1 VDTEFTVNFLSSD
14 SFVINLVQCRPLQA
28 NTSSESKFNIKPSSD
43 DKILIK
49 SEGNFMGGN
58 ICNYIRRIIYIDP
71 EEYSYLSLSNKHEV
85 ARKIGEINKQMRGEK
100 NFYTLLLGPGRWGTA
115 SPELGVPVSFSDI
128 NNMFGIGEIE
138 YEAGGLMPELSFGTH
153 FFQDIVES
161 NIFYLAIFA
170 KKGNGFIDFDFFEKS
185 DSLTEDLIDVNSDI
199 KNAIK
204 VFDFPKKELFLTS
217 DIKTQKLY
225 LFMKKEP

>member
-1 VDTEFTVNFLSSD
+1 
-14 SFVINLVQCRPLQA
+14 
-28 NTSSESKFNIKPSSD
+28 
-43 DKILIK
+43 
-49 SEGNFMGGN
+49 
-58 ICNYIRRIIYIDP
+58 
-71 EEYSYLSLSNKHEV
+71 
-85 ARKIGEINKQMRGEK
+85 
-100 NFYTLLLGPGRWGTA
+100 
-115 SPELGVPVSFSDI
+115 
-128 NNMFGIGEIE
+128 
-138 YEAGGLMPELSFGTH
+138 MPELSFGTH